1 VAEHESKLVLHD
13 AVLNL
18 FDADS
23 SGSLELGHEFTGR
36 SLERR
41 QKNNEQL
48 QNTLTEL
55 NTALQSLMQLL
66 AQNYGVA
73 VPTSSTTEAP
83 PITTTIIVVT
93 TAGIIAA
100 PSTSTTDTT
109 PGQTSSP
116 AAPSPFNPTSSSNTV
131 VYYSQ
136 TDQTAHISLS
146 QLCADP
152 NIDIIILAFL
162 THLFSGPSHTG
173 WPSLNLGPNCWAASA
188 TQIAAGAT
196 GLIDCVSNGFAAQVA
211 QCQAAGKK
219 VMLSVGGAKAYSDTT
234 IPDDEKASE
243 VAGTIWDLFLG
254 GGTRNGRAN
263 ATAQS
268 IRPFGDAVLD
278 GIGIALF
285 PSLFILF
292 PSSEKYH

>member
-1 VAEHESKLVLHD
+1 
-13 AVLNL
+13 
-18 FDADS
+18 
-23 SGSLELGHEFTGR
+23 
-36 SLERR
+36 
-41 QKNNEQL
+41 
-48 QNTLTEL
+48 
-55 NTALQSLMQLL
+55 MQLL
-66 AQNYGVA
+66 TQNYGVA
-73 VPTSSTTEAP
+73 VPTSSVTEASP
-83 PITTTIIVVT
+83 TTAVT
-93 TAGIIAA
+93 TVGTIAA
-100 PSTSTTDTT
+100 PSTSTAD
-109 PGQTSSP
+109 PAPEQTSSLTSSSSSS
-116 AAPSPFNPTSSSNTV
+116 ASSATPSPFNQTSLSNTA

-136 TDQTAHISLS
+136 TDQTAHIPLS

-162 THLFSGPSHTG
+162 TRLFSGPSHTG

-196 GLIDCVSNGFAAQVA
+196 GLIDCVSDGFAAQVA
-211 QCQAAGKK
+211 QCQAVGKK

-254 GGTRNGRAN
+254 GGVRNGRVN

-268 IRPFGDAVLD
+268 IRPFGDVVLD

-285 PSLFILF
+285 PSLLPF
-292 PSSEKYH
+292 PFPPFEKNH